1 MFKKTALA
9 ALFSVVLTVMLGTS
23 AFAAEEGISP
33 EIAEALAE
41 IEEVNTEI
49 YAEIA
54 EAQAEADALYTEYL
68 SEYAEETDAEK
79 RAALTAEYDLKVN
92 ALIHKLD
99 VKTQEMTR
107 AGVAKA
113 TAAGVNVEVVWIP
126 VQFADRVAL
135 IDPLV
140 VIGW

>member
-1 MFKKTALA
+1 MFKKSVIA
-9 ALFSVVLTVMLGTS
+9 ALFSVILTVMLGTS
-23 AFAAEEGISP
+23 AFAAEETISP
-33 EIAEALAE
+33 AIAEALAE

-54 EAQAEADALYTEYL
+54 ETQAEADELYAEYL
-68 SEYAEETDAEK
+68 SSYKAESDAEK
-79 RAALTAEYDLKVN
+79 RAALTAEYDQKVT
-92 ALIHKLD
+92 ALINKLD

-107 AGVAKA
+107 VGVEKA
-113 TAAGVNVEVVWIP
+113 TAAGVTVEVVWIP